1 MQKNKIL
8 KANSY
13 NRRDFMMQSAMGGLG
28 LAFGSTLL
36 HACSNMSSNEQ
47 ANGKNVAESN
57 TKTRR
62 LGSLE
67 VFPIGIGCM
76 NAAWGFGDPMPKSE
90 AVKLFRGAADHGQNF
105 FDTAEVYG
113 AWLSEEMVGE
123 ALYPIRKDVIIATK
137 FGFDI
142 NDQGNITGTNSRPEN
157 IRKATEGSLMRLKT
171 DYIDLLYQHRVDPN
185 VPIEDVAGTVQD
197 LIREGK
203 VREFGLS
210 GVGAATIKRAHAVQ
224 PVAAVQN
231 EYSVWTR
238 DPEGEVIAICEEL
251 GIGLVPWS
259 PLGKGYLT
267 GTVSPDQAFPAN
279 DRRSTM
285 PRFTPEA
292 MKANWVIIELLSKV
306 GERYDARPGQ
316 INLAWLLARKPFIT
330 PIPGT
335 TRLDHMKENMLAAD
349 IKLSPEDMQEIEK
362 GLKNITIVGDRAA
375 PGVLSGLDIGN
386 RGIVSSEGTHGL
398 SPLPKKD

>member
-1 MQKNKIL
+1 MDTKSKTTL
-8 KANSY
+8 G
-13 NRRDFMMQSAMGGLG
+13 RRDFINKSAIAGLG
-28 LAFGSTLL
+28 LTL
-36 HACSNMSSNEQ
+36 
-47 ANGKNVAESN
+47 GESAILSAHSDIKRKGN
-57 TKTRR
+57 KTDKTSFAQKRK

-76 NAAWGFGDPMPKSE
+76 NAAWGFGDPMPKRE
-90 AVKLFRGAADHGQNF
+90 AVQLFRAAADHGQNF

-123 ALYPIRKDVIIATK
+123 ALSPIRKDVIIASK
-137 FGFDI
+137 FGFTI

-157 IRKATEGSLMRLKT
+157 IRKATEGSLKRLKT
-171 DYIDLLYQHRVDPN
+171 DYIDLLYQHRVDPQ

-197 LIREGK
+197 LIKDGK

-210 GVGAATIKRAHAVQ
+210 GVGAATIRRAHAVQ
-224 PVAAVQN
+224 SVAAVQN

-238 DPEGEVIAICEEL
+238 DPEGEVIAVCEEL

-267 GTVSPDQAFPAN
+267 GTVKPDSTFPPN

-285 PRFTPEA
+285 PRFTHEA
-292 MKANWVIIELLSKV
+292 MKANWVLIDLLKKV
-306 GERYDARPGQ
+306 GKRHDASPGQ
-316 INLAWLLARKPFIT
+316 VNLAWLLAQKPFIA

-335 TRLDHMKENMLAAD
+335 TKLEHLKENMKAAE
-349 IKLSPEDMQEIEK
+349 IQLSKADLQEIND
-362 GLKNITIVGDRAA
+362 GLASISIVGERAA

-386 RGIVSSEGTHGL
+386 RGIESSKGTHGM
-398 SPLPKKD
+398 SPLPKSKR